1 MESIENNV
9 ESSKQTT
16 PSRAADDHGD
26 DDRISG
32 LCDDVLVRILG
43 LAGGDAAELVRTGV
57 LSRRWRGLWTRAPR
71 LCFSPWPEFE
81 SAGDA
86 ERFVSFVN
94 SVLEQRVQS
103 GAGIDLLAI
112 LLSLDSDCLRGQ
124 RDQLVPPSMKAA
136 EAWIRY
142 AVQQPVTDFYFK
154 LRLPY
159 KMREDKEEDIIDLER
174 KIQELMDDND
184 DDDEEEDQEEEELDE
199 KENTDED
206 QSSEDEG
213 EADDDQEKPVIDLDE
228 LPSSA
233 KLETMHLRLSST
245 RVRLP
250 STAVFASLTDLALE
264 FIELA
269 AGSGHLLARILSPA
283 CCPRFQKLHMMY
295 VKFKRSG
302 TKGLELHAEELVV
315 LSMENMD
322 GMRLLELRTPNLLD
336 LKIESCREL
345 KALTVV
351 SAPRLEKLA
360 FSHNRWGVS
369 HMFSE
374 SDINDSEILLLRRC
388 RSARGLRVYLEIPS
402 EIERRVDMIKDRI
415 PQLPNI
421 TSLFVNIHVITERH
435 SFGDGVASLLTRFS
449 NLIYLGLQLDEVPGC
464 TKRDEYYKEDTDG
477 DLAFICDH
485 RDNWKSNDI
494 SLAALREAEFR
505 GLTGTGC
512 ELRFL
517 QSVLASAADLERVTV
532 GFSMDYNLKVS
543 RIDEFL
549 HTLLGDGTWTA
560 CEDGHDQSYEWTP
573 IDD

>member
-1 MESIENNV
+1 MEMESIENNV
-9 ESSKQTT
+9 ESSKQST

-43 LAGGDAAELVRTGV
+43 LAGGDAAELVRTGG

-71 LCFSPWPEFE
+71 LCFSPWPELE

-94 SVLEQRVQS
+94 GVLEQRAQS
-103 GAGIDLLAI
+103 GADIDLLAI
-112 LLSLDSDCLRGQ
+112 LLFLDSDCLRGQ
-124 RDQLVPPSMKAA
+124 REQLVPPSMKAA

-142 AVQQPVTDFYFK
+142 A
-154 LRLPY
+154 
-159 KMREDKEEDIIDLER
+159 
-174 KIQELMDDND
+174 
-184 DDDEEEDQEEEELDE
+184 
-199 KENTDED
+199 
-206 QSSEDEG
+206 
-213 EADDDQEKPVIDLDE
+213 
-228 LPSSA
+228 
-233 KLETMHLRLSST
+233 TMHLRLSNT

-250 STAVFASLTDLALE
+250 STVVFASLTDLALE

-283 CCPRFQKLHMMY
+283 CRPRLQKLHMMY

-336 LKIESCREL
+336 LKIESCGEL
-345 KALTVV
+345 KALTV

-360 FSHNRWGVS
+360 FSHNRWGAGVHGDLPCVWPWGLMINLVS

-374 SDINDSEILLLRRC
+374 SDINDTEILLLQRC

-435 SFGDGVASLLTRFS
+435 SFGDGVAGLLTRFS

-532 GFSMDYNLKVS
+532 GFSMDYNLKGS

-549 HTLLGDGTWTA
+549 HTLLGDGMRGPPARMVVTSLMS
-560 CEDGHDQSYEWTP
+560 GRP
-573 IDD
+573 